1 MTLRR
6 IARLPE
12 PTGRGADFLNA
23 YSYDGPLFHPNSVWN
38 TPIPASAQVDA
49 NSANMM
55 RTTIDG
61 DGQGRTLGYAMSTHT
76 NFHVSET
83 SGGFSSRV
91 WYADAETAAV
101 VVKDRY
107 GYTVTAG
114 TPHPNSPI
122 RIPSVATPASGSDGH
137 MVVWDLVNHYVYEFW
152 NALNNGDGTWSM
164 GQNAKWLDYGNG
176 YQPYTPHTLKPA
188 ARAFGGALMG
198 GQIRYWELRR
208 GYIAHALEYSYP
220 WTANHNYAQG
230 LGADG
235 ITENIAACTD
245 GDLDTGILS
254 VDTADQIP
262 HGALIRLKASVDVDA
277 RAAGATHPATAATIG
292 RCLQRFGARQV
303 DRGGQPS
310 FYAEDLTG
318 KSVSYTGLLTTLDTS
333 VFLPADFE
341 VMAIP
346 TVLQTRA

>member
-152 NALNNGDGTWSM
+152 NALDNGDGTWSM

-208 GYIAHALEYSYP
+208 RRHPHALEYSYP
-220 WTANHNYAQG
+220 WSANHNYAQG
-230 LGADG
+230 LGRGRHHRKYRLLHGRRPRHGHPVRGHGRPDPARG
-235 ITENIAACTD
+235 AHPPQGVGGRGRARGRARPIRPRPPRSVAACN
-245 GDLDTGILS
+245 G
-254 VDTADQIP
+254 TARTP
-262 HGALIRLKASVDVDA
+262 GRSG
-277 RAAGATHPATAATIG
+277 RAARRSTPKT
-292 RCLQRFGARQV
+292 
-303 DRGGQPS
+303 
-310 FYAEDLTG
+310 
-318 KSVSYTGLLTTLDTS
+318 
-333 VFLPADFE
+333 
-341 VMAIP
+341 
-346 TVLQTRA
+346 